1 MSAHA
6 IANKFRRA
14 LRNKTGASFTL
25 YQLREMAGWGVLV
38 ELSRIEANELCPV
51 NEAPGAL
58 PQTDG
63 QDISLPPSKSRG
75 ALSIAELSRGL

>member
-25 YQLREMAGWGVLV
+25 DQLREMAGWGVLV

-51 NEAPGAL
+51 NEAPAP

-63 QDISLPPSKSRG
+63 EDISLPPSKSRG